1 MPLPLLTQQ
10 NVEALSP
17 GQREKV
23 KHPALGSPAFAAGYR
38 MPAEWAP
45 HLATYLVWPHNRD
58 TWPGKFEAIPPVFA
72 RMAAAIAEFEP
83 VRLLVSDEATADR
96 ARAAIVET
104 AGAAARVDRIAFTIV
119 PTNDSWI
126 RDYGPIFVNRA
137 APTNVPPQV
146 ALDFGF
152 NSWGEKYGA
161 YDLDDAVPR
170 RLGERLG
177 FDVLEPPMVLEGG
190 SIDVDGAGTL
200 LTTESCLLNPNRN
213 PALDRAEIERRLKY
227 WLGVSTVLWLG
238 EGIAGDD
245 TDGHVDD
252 LARFVAPAT
261 VVTVIE
267 DDPRDENHHVL
278 AENLRRL
285 RAMRDAAGRALTVET
300 LPMPPALFHDGTR
313 VPASYANFYIVNG
326 GVIVPTFD
334 CQQDAAAIATLGR
347 LFPGRRVVG
356 IPSRDLVWGLGA
368 IHCLTQQHPLPPVDR
383 V

>member
-1 MPLPLLTQQ
+1 M
-10 NVEALSP
+10 
-17 GQREKV
+17 RERDTV
-23 KHPALGSPAFAAGYR
+23 KHPSPEPSWLTAAYR

-45 HLATYLVWPHNRD
+45 HLATYLVWPHKRD
-58 TWPGKFEAIPPVFA
+58 TWPGKFEAIAPVFA

-83 VRLLVSDEATADR
+83 LRLLVADQEMAQA
-96 ARAAIVET
+96 ARTAIVAT
-104 AGAAARVDRIAFTIV
+104 AGATARLDRIAFTV
-119 PTNDSWI
+119 VATNDSWI
-126 RDYGPIFVNRA
+126 RDHGPIFVNRA
-137 APTNVPPQV
+137 APGDAAAQV

-170 RLGERLG
+170 RLGEQWG
-177 FDVLEPPMVLEGG
+177 FEVVEPGIVLEGG
-190 SIDVDGAGTL
+190 SIDVDGDGTL

-213 PALDRAEIERRLKY
+213 PALDRAGIERQLKD
-227 WLGVSTVLWLG
+227 WLGASTILWLG

-267 DDPRDENHHVL
+267 DDPRDENHRAL
-278 AENLRRL
+278 ADNLGRL
-285 RAMRDAAGRALTVET
+285 RAMRDAEGRALRIET
-300 LPMPPALFHDGTR
+300 LPMPPALFHEGTR
-313 VPASYANFYIVNG
+313 VPASYANFYILNG

-334 CQQDAAAIATLGR
+334 CARDAAAIATLER
-347 LFPGRRVVG
+347 LFPGRRVVD

-368 IHCLTQQHPLPPVDR
+368 IHCLTQQHPLATAAR
-383 V
+383 L

>member
-1 MPLPLLTQQ
+1 
-10 NVEALSP
+10 
-17 GQREKV
+17 
-23 KHPALGSPAFAAGYR
+23 

-58 TWPGKFEAIPPVFA
+58 TWPGKFEPIPPVFA

-83 VRLLVSDEATADR
+83 LRLLVADERMAEEARATILATA
-96 ARAAIVET
+96 
-104 AGAAARVDRIAFTIV
+104 GPAARLDRIAFSVVT
-119 PTNDSWI
+119 TNDSWI

-137 APTNVPPQV
+137 APGDAPAQV

-161 YDLDDAVPR
+161 FDLDDVVPR
-170 RLGERLG
+170 RLGERWG
-177 FDVLEPPMVLEGG
+177 FEAVVPPMVLEGG

-200 LTTESCLLNPNRN
+200 LTTEACLLNPNRN
-213 PALDRAEIERRLKY
+213 PTLDRAGIESLLKY
-227 WLGVSTVLWLG
+227 WLGVSSVLWLG

-261 VVTVIE
+261 VVTVVE
-267 DDPRDENHHVL
+267 DDPRDENHRVL
-278 AENLRRL
+278 ADNLKRL
-285 RAMRDAAGRALTVET
+285 TTMRDAQGRALAVET
-300 LPMPPALFHDGTR
+300 LPMPPAIFHEGTR
-313 VPASYANFYIVNG
+313 MPASYANFYILNG

-334 CQQDAAAIATLGR
+334 CPQDAAAIATLGR

-368 IHCLTQQHPLPPVDR
+368 IHCLTQQHPAPPTDSA
-383 V
+383 

>member
-1 MPLPLLTQQ
+1 
-10 NVEALSP
+10 
-17 GQREKV
+17 
-23 KHPALGSPAFAAGYR
+23 

-83 VRLLVSDEATADR
+83 LRLLVSNDAMAEEAR
-96 ARAAIVET
+96 GAIV
-104 AGAAARVDRIAFTIV
+104 AAASKSARLDRIAFTTV
-119 PTNDSWI
+119 ATNDSWI
-126 RDYGPIFVNRA
+126 RDHGPIFVNCD
-137 APTNVPPQV
+137 APGGGVPAQL

-161 YDLDDAVPR
+161 YDLDEAVPR
-170 RLGERLG
+170 RLGERWG
-177 FDVLEPPMVLEGG
+177 FEVIVPPMILEGG

-227 WLGVSTVLWLG
+227 WLGVSDVLWLG
-238 EGIAGDD
+238 DGIAGDD

-261 VVTVIE
+261 VVTVVE
-267 DDPRDENHHVL
+267 DDPRDENYRVL
-278 AENLRRL
+278 ADNLKRL
-285 RAMRDAAGRALTVET
+285 KAMRDAAGRALRVET
-300 LPMPPALFHDGTR
+300 LPMPPALFHEGTR
-313 VPASYANFYIVNG
+313 VPASYANFYILNG

-334 CQQDAAAIATLGR
+334 CAQDAHAIATLGR

-368 IHCLTQQHPLPPVDR
+368 IHCLTQQHPRPPADIT
-383 V
+383 